1 MCYFLY
7 FLKKSIILLS
17 LISIKD
23 TKIIYKSTF
32 RETKKD
38 RSKTERSCCN

>member
-17 LISIKD
+17 LISNQGVLF
-23 TKIIYKSTF
+23 SLF
-32 RETKKD
+32 
-38 RSKTERSCCN
+38 S